1 MTVLTNAVAAGIP
14 GRLAPYRYATLPAA
28 VDTYLK
34 TTAGYEAR
42 FDNLSG
48 HSLRRLEIRTGNTDE
63 PRDLVEELHTV
74 LHGPWKWAIDR
85 FDDTVT
91 PADFEAVAHL
101 PWDHPHTIAYR
112 KASSA
117 MDTWHACKTRLYE
130 AWMDWSLDLTGTVEI
145 PDPPGPDP
153 VEVEDGHRVP
163 DCTGHCAQDETCS
176 AELADLGNDTDGHLV
191 AEIYAEP
198 GKPVQAVVFTFDLR
212 NDTTLLRTDDPAKL
226 RAQADRFHEFASR
239 ISYGAYILDQL
250 KKREAK

>member
-14 GRLAPYRYATLPAA
+14 GRLAPYRYEIAPSP
-28 VDTYLK
+28 VDVYLDA
-34 TTAGYEAR
+34 TAGIEAL
-42 FDNLSG
+42 FAEISG
-48 HSLRRLEIRTGNTDE
+48 DYYRDLETRTRNTDA
-63 PRDLVEELHTV
+63 PRERTEYLLGKLDV
-74 LHGPWKWAIDR
+74 WKKAIDR

-91 PADFEAVAHL
+91 GADFAKIRHL
-101 PWDHPHTIAYR
+101 P
-112 KASSA
+112 
-117 MDTWHACKTRLYE
+117 DTDSRRIGYLAANTAIDRWLACREKLHA
-130 AWMDWSLDLTGTVEI
+130 AFIDWSLDLTGTVEI

-212 NDTTLLRTDDPAKL
+212 NDTTLLRTDDPAEL
-226 RAQADRFHEFASR
+226 RRKADEFYQFAGGIER
-239 ISYGAYILDQL
+239 AAYVLDQL
-250 KKREAK
+250 KKQEAK